1 MQDVYRFQLSFKG
14 QLVENSVDAFD
25 VANTI
30 LATSLS
36 LQEIATLKLDKN
48 TAQELKLNIGAFKEG
63 SLVSEFVYYMVPT
76 AIAAAPVLVSATP
89 QILEASRVVIDGLRT
104 YVDVKK
110 LLKGKKAT
118 SVKAVDGGQNITITV
133 GDNSSVTINYNDYRA
148 LQSQTLSKNVAKMT
162 QPLRKEDSL
171 LDEINLI
178 ASSDNSFNI
187 KKDEAQY
194 FVSDDLLQT
203 VSEVRYRGVVTK
215 IDSKVRSGYISVGSK
230 RIPFTFPENL
240 SNEQFII
247 LAESLKRQIQIIL
260 IGEVSMDFESNPRS
274 ISITGVESELQLF

>member
-1 MQDVYRFQLSFKG
+1 MQEVYRFQLSFKG

-36 LQEIATLKLDKN
+36 LQEIATLKLDKE
-48 TAQELKLNIGAFKEG
+48 TAKDLRLNIGAFKEG
-63 SLVSEFVYYMVPT
+63 SLVSEFVYHMGPAVIG
-76 AIAAAPVLVSATP
+76 AVPVLVAVAP
-89 QILEASRVVIDGLRT
+89 QVIDVSKTVIDGLKT
-104 YVDVKK
+104 FIEVKRF
-110 LLKGKKAT
+110 LKGKKAE
-118 SVKAVDGGQNITITV
+118 SVRAVDGGQNVTITI
-133 GDNSSVTINYNDYRA
+133 GDNSSLTINYNDYRA
-148 LQSQTLSKNVAKMT
+148 VQSQTLNKNVSKMT

-171 LDEINLI
+171 LEEIDLI
-178 ASSDNSFNI
+178 ADADNSFVI

-194 FVSDDLLQT
+194 FTSDDLLQT
-203 VSEVRYRGVVTK
+203 VSEVRYRGVVSK

-240 SNEQFII
+240 PTEHFII

-274 ISITGVESELQLF
+274 IAITGVESELQLF